1 MLLSLASSH
10 VGSACGGDASQT
22 PLARE
27 TTRMETNNQ
36 APEHRRGF
44 CPQARVAAVPLAP
57 NILTWDLTGGNRQV
71 GVYGNLTSWS
81 GRINVRIGL
90 LSDFSDRRQ

>member
-1 MLLSLASSH
+1 
-10 VGSACGGDASQT
+10 
-22 PLARE
+22 
-27 TTRMETNNQ
+27 METNNQ

>member
-1 MLLSLASSH
+1 MLLSLPSSY

-27 TTRMETNNQ
+27 TTRMETNNL

-57 NILTWDLTGGNRQV
+57 NILTWDLTGATVRLA
-71 GVYGNLTSWS
+71 YALTSRQGM
-81 GRINVRIGL
+81 GR
-90 LSDFSDRRQ
+90 